1 MQKKNRTMTEKES
14 NQIVGENLN
23 YVKAVANHYTGKGVE
38 FEDLVSEGTLAM
50 ILAAKKFD
58 ASKGTKFVSYAAPF
72 IRKALQRAIDQQA
85 AIYRVPKDLRKSAS
99 QVPKST
105 MSVDAPLSAG
115 NQFTL
120 LDILENKD
128 VEMADDNMA
137 FQAMLKD
144 LKANANQ
151 LMGREREVIER
162 LYGLDNNKYETM
174 AEIAT
179 DMGLKRERVR
189 QIRDCAIR
197 KMRRNS
203 SNKVLR
209 SFLKK

>member
-1 MQKKNRTMTEKES
+1 MTEKES

-197 KMRRNS
+197 KMHRNS